1 MSGRSGVRPGGG
13 PGALIFRQ
21 LFDALSS
28 TYTYLL
34 VDAPSRQAVLIDPV
48 WDQFVRDAALL
59 RELGAQLVY
68 TLETHVHADH
78 VTAAWLFQQK
88 LGSRIGVSAK
98 AGAAGADRLLD
109 QGDTITFGGESL
121 QVRAT
126 PGHTGGCLTY
136 VTADHTMAFTGD
148 ALLVRGA
155 GRTDF
160 QQGDARTLYRSV
172 YSQIFTLPDR
182 CLLYPGHDYAGR
194 TATSVGEERAH
205 NPRLGGARSE
215 DDFAGFMA
223 NLGLPHPKQM
233 ELAVPAN
240 LQCGRPAAG
249 AASQALPAEIA
260 WGPVVRTYAGVPTIE
275 PEWVAQHLAEVTILD
290 VREPEEFDGELG
302 HIVGARLIPLGQLR
316 GRLSELPA
324 GGEADADADADDR
337 PVVIVCRSGGRSAA
351 AAAILEKAGVTR
363 VANISGGMVQWHSL
377 SLPLA

>member
-1 MSGRSGVRPGGG
+1 VSGR

-28 TYTYLL
+28 TYSYLL

-59 RELGAQLVY
+59 RELGVRLVF

-109 QGDTITFGGESL
+109 HGDTVAFGGESL

-136 VTADHTMAFTGD
+136 VTADHAMAFTGD

-172 YSQIFTLPDR
+172 YGQIFTLPDR

-215 DDFAGFMA
+215 DDFAGYMA

-249 AASQALPAEIA
+249 GAASQVLPAEIA

-290 VREPEEFDGELG
+290 VREPDEFDGELG

-316 GRLSELPA
+316 GRLSEVPA
-324 GGEADADADADDR
+324 AADDD

-351 AAAILEKAGVTR
+351 AAAILEKAGATR